1 MAGSTATATPRSD
14 TADTASPARD
24 RRLLGSLVFLGLF
37 LFYAISTTPFYDL
50 TLPASASIDTNNS
63 SKLNQ
68 ILFLA
73 LPSLSLI
80 GALITSMRGRLL
92 EPRWLLAIIFIWLVF
107 TGILSNHSFN
117 SLKALFLT
125 TLVVV
130 SANACLLLPRSD
142 AHFAKLLSVGILCSI
157 GLCYYGIRFLPNL
170 SIHSA
175 QDVAEP
181 MLAGAWR
188 GYFAHKNDA
197 AAAMVL
203 FSFCGLYIFRV
214 WSRAVGVLIL
224 ATAVFFL
231 AHTGG
236 KTATA
241 MLPAVVLVAFVVE
254 RFAWT
259 RIPIAFGGVGAL
271 NLLAVGSAMSPG
283 LAGIVRSLG
292 IDPTF
297 TNRSDIWRLATNAIS
312 HSPIFGYGQKAFWR
326 TEELVYGG
334 EGLETWA
341 VQASHAHN
349 SYVEMIL
356 IGGFPLLFLSLIWF
370 FIYPLRSLARIDRA
384 GGMSHTGR
392 LFLRIWLYMI
402 FTTCLESLLYES
414 SSGYL
419 MGWFMFCMSLFGL
432 NYEASADHIEREPA
446 R

>member
-1 MAGSTATATPRSD
+1 MAGSMATGSHLAGTVD
-14 TADTASPARD
+14 GASPVND
-24 RRLLGSLVFLGLF
+24 RRLLGSLVFLALF
-37 LFYAISTTPFYDL
+37 LFYAVSTTPFYDL
-50 TLPASASIDTNNS
+50 TLPSSASIDTNNS
-63 SKLNQ
+63 NKLNQ

-73 LPSLSLI
+73 LPSLSLL
-80 GALITSMRGRLL
+80 GALMTQMRGRLL
-92 EPRWLLAIIFIWLVF
+92 EPRWLLSIIFVWLVLI
-107 TGILSNHSFN
+107 GLLSHHSFN

-125 TLVVV
+125 TLVVI
-130 SANACLLLPRSD
+130 SANACLLLPRND
-142 AHFAKLLSVGILCSI
+142 AHFAKLLSAGILFCI
-157 GLCYYGIRFLPNL
+157 GLCYYGIRFLPHL

-175 QDVAEP
+175 QDIAEP

-203 FSFCGLYIFRV
+203 FSFCGLFIFRV
-214 WSRAVGVLIL
+214 WSRAVGTLIL

-241 MLPAVVLVAFVVE
+241 MLPAVVLVAFVFE
-254 RFAWT
+254 RYSWT

-283 LAGIVRSLG
+283 LSGIVRSLG

-297 TNRSDIWRLATNAIS
+297 TNRADIWRLATNAIS

-349 SYVEMIL
+349 SYVEMLL

-370 FIYPLRSLARIDRA
+370 FVLPIRNMARIDRA
-384 GGMSHTGR
+384 GGMTHTGR

-414 SSGYL
+414 SAGYL
-419 MGWFMFCMSLFGL
+419 IGWFMFCMSLFGL
-432 NYEASADHIEREPA
+432 NYEASADRIEREPA